1 MKTGK
6 MMTSKTMTNKA
17 KTRAAAMVLVL
28 LHGIIVFGGFI
39 APGEP
44 ASQNRDFPFVPPT
57 RLHFVDAQGHF
68 HLRPFVYQSV
78 SRPEGLYEYEE
89 SRDQEYPIHLFVEGP
104 KYKIAGL
111 FLSSIHLFGVEA
123 PAQIFLAGSDNYG
136 RDQFSRIL
144 YGGRISLG
152 AGLLATGISLSL
164 GLLLGTI
171 SGFYG
176 RWVDESVMRIA
187 ELFLV
192 LPWLYLL
199 LAVRAFLPLHIS
211 PVQTFFLLIA
221 VIGSVGWARPARL
234 VRGVVLS
241 ARTRK
246 YVLASRGFGASDSYV
261 LRRHVLP
268 HTYGVLLTQ
277 AALLV
282 PQYVI
287 AEVTL
292 SFLGLGLS
300 EPLPSWGNLLA
311 NLQQYNVLVSYWW
324 MFAPAM
330 ALVVFSLGY
339 LALADAFHK
348 RLQSVTV

>member
-1 MKTGK
+1 MAKMKI
-6 MMTSKTMTNKA
+6 KTMTGKN
-17 KTRAAAMVLVL
+17 KTRAAATFLAL
-28 LHGIIVFGGFI
+28 LHTVILFAGFI
-39 APGEP
+39 VPYDP
-44 ASQNRDFPFVPPT
+44 VSQRRDLPFVPPT
-57 RLHFVDAQGHF
+57 RPHFISARGHF
-68 HLRPFVYQSV
+68 HLRPFIYQWA
-78 SRPEGLYEYEE
+78 SRPQSLYEYEE
-89 SRDQEYPIHLFVEGP
+89 SRDREYPIHFFVKGP
-104 KYKIAGL
+104 EYKVAGL
-111 FLSSIHLFGVEA
+111 FSARTHLFGVEA

-136 RDQFSRIL
+136 RDQFSRML
-144 YGGRISLG
+144 YGGRISLA
-152 AGLLATGISLSL
+152 AGVLATLMSLSL

-176 RWVDESVMRIA
+176 RWADESLMRTA

-192 LPWLYLL
+192 LPWLYLQ

-211 PVQTFFLLIA
+211 AMQTFFLLVA

-241 ARTRK
+241 AKTRK
-246 YVLASRGFGASDSYV
+246 YVAASRGFGASDAYI

-311 NLQQYNVLVSYWW
+311 NLQQYSVLVSFWW
-324 MFAPAM
+324 MFAPAL

-339 LALADAFHK
+339 LAVADAFLK
-348 RLQSVTV
+348 RLQSTTV